1 MNKRI
6 STLMTMG
13 LLTAGALFTTA
24 NAQTTKEA
32 ADTQFNG
39 SKYYYLANENGGTY
53 SYIGGQSVKKGTA
66 EQYTAL
72 NTTAETDKDVVSGDG
87 AYLWAISHVTRNG
100 KSYFTFK
107 NKETGTLLSF
117 ATDGTITTTVDAG
130 KANELTWLTQTSIFK
145 QVRLSKPLT
154 LLTKSGFRVQLGQ

>member
-53 SYIGGQSVKKGTA
+53 SYIGGQSVK
-66 EQYTAL
+66 
-72 NTTAETDKDVVSGDG
+72 
-87 AYLWAISHVTRNG
+87 RG
-100 KSYFTFK
+100 KC
-107 NKETGTLLSF
+107 L
-117 ATDGTITTTVDAG
+117 
-130 KANELTWLTQTSIFK
+130 
-145 QVRLSKPLT
+145 
-154 LLTKSGFRVQLGQ
+154 

>member
-53 SYIGGQSVKKGTA
+53 SYIGGQSVKKV
-66 EQYTAL
+66 L
-72 NTTAETDKDVVSGDG
+72 RSNTP
-87 AYLWAISHVTRNG
+87 H
-100 KSYFTFK
+100 
-107 NKETGTLLSF
+107 
-117 ATDGTITTTVDAG
+117 
-130 KANELTWLTQTSIFK
+130 
-145 QVRLSKPLT
+145 
-154 LLTKSGFRVQLGQ
+154 

>member
-53 SYIGGQSVKKGTA
+53 SYRA
-66 EQYTAL
+66 
-72 NTTAETDKDVVSGDG
+72 
-87 AYLWAISHVTRNG
+87 
-100 KSYFTFK
+100 
-107 NKETGTLLSF
+107 
-117 ATDGTITTTVDAG
+117 
-130 KANELTWLTQTSIFK
+130 
-145 QVRLSKPLT
+145 
-154 LLTKSGFRVQLGQ
+154 

>member
-39 SKYYYLANENGGTY
+39 SKYYYLANENGRTY

-66 EQYTAL
+66 
-72 NTTAETDKDVVSGDG
+72 V
-87 AYLWAISHVTRNG
+87 
-100 KSYFTFK
+100 
-107 NKETGTLLSF
+107 
-117 ATDGTITTTVDAG
+117 
-130 KANELTWLTQTSIFK
+130 
-145 QVRLSKPLT
+145 SKPIVINVEI
-154 LLTKSGFRVQLGQ
+154 LLFIISNLNINNSVN